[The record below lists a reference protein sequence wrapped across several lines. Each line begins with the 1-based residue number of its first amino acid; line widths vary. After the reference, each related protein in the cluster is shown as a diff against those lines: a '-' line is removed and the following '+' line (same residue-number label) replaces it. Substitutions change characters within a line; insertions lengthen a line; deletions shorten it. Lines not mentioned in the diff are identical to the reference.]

1 MQAMRQFVVRVDNK
15 FTNEIKLK
23 NGVSLI
29 LDTKFEPHKH
39 RAFWGEVV
47 ELPLKGGGSVSI
59 GDKLYFHHSIIFNEN
74 YQIADDLFLVA
85 FDENGG
91 YNSLCYAYEHDGTI
105 HTLGDFIFLTPPPK
119 EEVKSESG
127 LFLGFEKKVE
137 DRGYI
142 KYMNELGDELGVSI
156 GDLVGFSPNSDCDF
170 LINDE
175 KLWRMRLQD
184 LTVVYEQAG

>member
-1 MQAMRQFVVRVDNK
+1 
-15 FTNEIKLK
+15 
-23 NGVSLI
+23 
-29 LDTKFEPHKH
+29 
-39 RAFWGEVV
+39 
-47 ELPLKGGGSVSI
+47 
-59 GDKLYFHHSIIFNEN
+59 
-74 YQIADDLFLVA
+74 
-85 FDENGG
+85 
-91 YNSLCYAYEHDGTI
+91 
-105 HTLGDFIFLTPPPK
+105 
-119 EEVKSESG
+119 
-127 LFLGFEKKVE
+127 VE

>member
-1 MQAMRQFVVRVDNK
+1 MRQFVVRVDNK

-47 ELPLKGGGSVSI
+47 ELPAKGGGSVSI

-142 KYMNELGDELGVSI
+142 KYMNELGDELGVCI